1 MKFQFKNYFLKI
13 IFFQIYSWVLFLFLI
28 LFKLLLVNIERKIVD
43 VKMTER
49 IEKKGYMFKRGEIN
63 KNSFK
68 KRWMVLKNGILYYYD
83 VNDKSDENKLKG
95 SIDLSE
101 LKECSFDKFGKEL
114 KINNNNYYLLE
125 ISLINSSRKYQLY
138 VNKIKEGVDWQVSIQ
153 KASKEKPTGESEIVE
168 EKHEEIK
175 VNSAPNSPN
184 PTLSKRT
191 ESMFS
196 KSIMNIVGKKERKV
210 SMVVKRSTWASPLP
224 Q

>member
-1 MKFQFKNYFLKI
+1 M
-13 IFFQIYSWVLFLFLI
+13 
-28 LFKLLLVNIERKIVD
+28 KLLLVNFEKFVD
-43 VKMTER
+43 VKMNER
-49 IEKKGYMFKRGEIN
+49 TEKKGYMFKRGEIN

-138 VNKIKEGVDWQVSIQ
+138 VNKIKEGVDWQSSIQ
-153 KASKEKPTGESEIVE
+153 KASKEKPGELETVE
-168 EKHEEIK
+168 EKPEEIK
-175 VNSAPNSPN
+175 SHSAPNSPN
-184 PTLSKRT
+184 PTMTKRT

-196 KSIMNIVGKKERKV
+196 KSIMNIVGKKERKT
-210 SMVVKRSTWASPLP
+210 STVVKRSTWASPVP